1 MRFFFPVGSNDEIEI
16 SLVPRPWIVGEDGTN
31 LEEPFFMPGVAKVM
45 TAAFLRNLFL
55 FWNGRQEG
63 GENLQEHDQ
72 ILGEVVACDL
82 RHEDRRLL
90 YRCQSL
96 TCVS

>member
-1 MRFFFPVGSNDEIEI
+1 M
-16 SLVPRPWIVGEDGTN
+16 PRPWIVGEDGTN

-55 FWNGRQEG
+55 FWNGRQKAYKI
-63 GENLQEHDQ
+63 LQEHDQ
-72 ILGEVVACDL
+72 ILGEAVACDP

-96 TCVS
+96 TFVS